1 MKKDKK
7 ERMNVKGGPRKTWW
21 LLVLGRADF
30 RFVRIELEKKRE
42 MEKRPVTGHHSCFA
56 HKA

>member
-21 LLVLGRADF
+21 LLVLERADF
-30 RFVRIELEKKRE
+30 RFVRIELSKKKE
-42 MEKRPVTGHHSCFA
+42 MEKRSVTGHHSCFA